1 MKEIKSKFSSRCTFV
16 HWGLRR
22 EDLTKSWCPAV
33 KATIWLSF
41 LSEQVAREWR
51 QWCAWQAR
59 LLGGYHLRHYCS
71 GCTTAYEEHFKQA
84 GVSVS
89 SPSETAAWLNTALP
103 NQSKQHGK
111 SKCIKTLGK
120 LGLQK
125 ITPAQNKILFLSDIP
140 HKLAVFTV

>member
-1 MKEIKSKFSSRCTFV
+1 MK
-16 HWGLRR
+16 
-22 EDLTKSWCPAV
+22 AV
-33 KATIWLSF
+33 VC
-41 LSEQVAREWR
+41 VAG
-51 QWCAWQAR
+51 QAA
-59 LLGGYHLRHYCS
+59 GGYHLRHYCS

-125 ITPAQNKILFLSDIP
+125 ITPAQNKILFISDIP